1 MGPLQ
6 LLLHTPEKK
15 ARTISCTTQHHH
27 LETEI
32 LTHVKVK
39 QKGRADNGDILI
51 IHLCNNNLNV
61 MTPTEYSWLCK

>member
-15 ARTISCTTQHHH
+15 ARNINCATQHHH

-32 LTHVKVK
+32 LTHGKVK
-39 QKGRADNGDILI
+39 QKGRTDNRDILI
-51 IHLCNNNLNV
+51 VHLCNNKCND
-61 MTPTEYSWLCK
+61 SH